1 METNIHELDAIDIQI
16 LRILQDNSR
25 LTTKEL
31 AQKIH
36 LSVTPTYERQRRLE
50 RMGYIKGYVAV
61 LDANKMER
69 GFMVFCNVSM
79 KQINKQIANNFCVTV
94 GTWNE
99 VTECYNISGDG
110 NYLLKVCVSSMQ
122 KYQQFILDKLGDFP
136 YISRV
141 RSFFVMDTLKLTYG
155 FPM

>member
-31 AQKIH
+31 AQQIH

-110 NYLLKVCVSSMQ
+110 DYLLKVCVSSMQ

-136 YISRV
+136 YISQV
-141 RSFFVMDTLKLTYG
+141 RPFFVMDTLKLTYG

>member
-110 NYLLKVCVSSMQ
+110 DYLLKVCVSSMQ
-122 KYQQFILDKLGDFP
+122 K
-136 YISRV
+136 
-141 RSFFVMDTLKLTYG
+141 
-155 FPM
+155 